1 MRFAFIHNL
10 QFFAFAR
17 CHSRIVDDNVGVNA
31 EEVNAIR
38 YLTFYSTWI
47 EDNTGRFLTLRYEL
61 TDGPWTLTIAGDDT
75 KFALSHL
82 CDKLGKRVEVRRH

>member
-1 MRFAFIHNL
+1 M
-10 QFFAFAR
+10 
-17 CHSRIVDDNVGVNA
+17 GVNA
-31 EEVNAIR
+31 DEVNAIR

-61 TDGPWTLTIAGDDT
+61 NDGPWTLTIAGDDT

-82 CDKLGKRVEVRRH
+82 CDKLGKRVEVRRWSVVVGCWPLVIHRLSSTQTRAKKLI